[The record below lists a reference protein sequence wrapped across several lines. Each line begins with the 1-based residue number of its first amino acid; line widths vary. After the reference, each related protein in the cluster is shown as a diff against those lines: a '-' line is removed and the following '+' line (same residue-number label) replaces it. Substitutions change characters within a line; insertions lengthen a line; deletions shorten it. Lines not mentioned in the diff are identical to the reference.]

1 MEDRDAWLTLAHAWG
16 LHAGRLQEWF
26 AQGRSALELPGA
38 SAATL
43 AGLGLDAPTICALH
57 TPDCAALDRDRAW
70 LAAAPNRA
78 LVVWGAE
85 DYPPR
90 LAQIPDPPLLLYVE
104 GVIAALSHPQIAIVG
119 SRNPTALGRDTATQ
133 FARAL
138 GRAGLGITSGLALGI
153 DAAAHRGALDAGAP
167 TVAVV
172 GRGLDAVYPR
182 ENEALARRI
191 LESGGALVT
200 DLPIGS
206 GPLRHHFPR
215 RNRILS
221 GLAVGTL
228 VVEAAEQ
235 SGSLITARLAAEQG
249 REVFA
254 MPGSIHN
261 AVARGCHR
269 LLRQGARLVET
280 VDDIFE
286 ELAGICGDMMV
297 KPPLPGATEPA
308 LPCPSLDKDYEIL
321 LDALG
326 FEPAG
331 LDAIVARTRLDTG
344 TVASMLLILELDGR
358 IQQQPGGRYSRRLP
372 GR

>member
-1 MEDRDAWLTLAHAWG
+1 MEDRDGWLTLARAHG

-26 AQGRSALELPGA
+26 AQGRSPLELPGA
-38 SAATL
+38 STATL
-43 AGLGLDAPTICALH
+43 AALGIDADTISSLQAPDRAGLE
-57 TPDCAALDRDRAW
+57 RDRAW
-70 LAAAPNRA
+70 LDASPARS
-78 LVVWGAE
+78 LIVWGAD

-90 LAQIPDPPLLLYVE
+90 LAQIPDPPLVLYVE
-104 GVIAALSHPQIAIVG
+104 GAIEALSTPQLAIVG
-119 SRNPTALGRDTATQ
+119 RRNPTALGRDTATL
-133 FARAL
+133 FAREL

-153 DAAAHRGALDAGAP
+153 DAAAHRGALEAGAT

-182 ENEALARRI
+182 ENAPLARRI
-191 LESGGALVT
+191 LEAGGTLVT
-200 DLPIGS
+200 DLPVGS
-206 GPLRHHFPR
+206 APLKHHFPR

-221 GLAVGTL
+221 GLAVGVM

-261 AVARGCHR
+261 AVAKGCHR

-286 ELAGICGDMMV
+286 ELGGICGDMSRFV
-297 KPPLPGATEPA
+297 CASSCEATSLQP
-308 LPCPSLDKDYEIL
+308 PSLDKEYEIL

-326 FEPAG
+326 FEPAS
-331 LDAIVARTRLDTG
+331 LDALVARTRLDTG
-344 TVASMLLILELDGR
+344 AVASMLLILELDGR

>member
-1 MEDRDAWLTLAHAWG
+1 MEDRDAWLTLAHAHG
-16 LHAGRLQEWF
+16 LHAGRLQQWF
-26 AQGRSALELPGA
+26 VQRRAAVELADA
-38 SAATL
+38 SSATL
-43 AGLGLDAPTICALH
+43 AALGLDANTIQALRA
-57 TPDCAALDRDRAW
+57 PDIAALERDRAW
-70 LAAAPNRA
+70 LDGASNRA
-78 LVVWGAE
+78 LVVWGAA

-90 LAQIPDPPLLLYVE
+90 LAAIPDAPLVLYVE
-104 GVIAALSHPQIAIVG
+104 GAPRTLAVPQLAIVG
-119 SRNPTALGRDTATQ
+119 SRNPTALGRDTATS
-133 FARAL
+133 FACEL

-153 DAAAHRGALDAGAP
+153 DAAAHRGALEAGAT

-182 ENEALARRI
+182 ENEPLAQRI
-191 LESGGALVT
+191 LAAGGALVT
-200 DLPIGS
+200 DLPVGS
-206 GPLRHHFPR
+206 PPLKHHFPR

-221 GLAVGTL
+221 GLALGVL

-269 LLRQGARLVET
+269 LLRQGARLVES

-286 ELAGICGDMMV
+286 EIAGICGEKAMS
-297 KPPLPGATEPA
+297 LPAATA
-308 LPCPSLDKDYEIL
+308 MSSSLQVPSLDKDYEIL

-326 FEPAG
+326 FEPAN

-344 TVASMLLILELDGR
+344 AVASMLLILELDGR

>member
-1 MEDRDAWLTLAHAWG
+1 MEDRETWLTLAHVHG
-16 LHAGRLQEWF
+16 LHAGRLREWF
-26 AQGRSALELPGA
+26 VQGRSALELPGA

-43 AGLGLDAPTICALH
+43 AGLGLDVPAICALQA
-57 TPDCAALDRDRAW
+57 PDRAALDRDRAW
-70 LAAAPNRA
+70 LDGAPDRA
-78 LVVWGAE
+78 LVVWGSQ
-85 DYPPR
+85 DYPIR
-90 LAQIPDPPLLLYVE
+90 LAQIPDPPLVLYVE
-104 GVIAALSHPQIAIVG
+104 GATAALSHPQLAIVG

-133 FARAL
+133 FAREL

-153 DAAAHRGALDAGAP
+153 DAAAHRGALEAGAP

-191 LESGGALVT
+191 REAGGALAT
-200 DLPIGS
+200 DLPVGS
-206 GPLRHHFPR
+206 APLRQHFPR

-286 ELAGICGDMMV
+286 ELAGIRGDISLQM
-297 KPPLPGATEPA
+297 PATGTTEPA
-308 LPCPSLDKDYEIL
+308 LRPASLDKDYEIL

-331 LDAIVARTRLDTG
+331 LDVIVARTRLDTG